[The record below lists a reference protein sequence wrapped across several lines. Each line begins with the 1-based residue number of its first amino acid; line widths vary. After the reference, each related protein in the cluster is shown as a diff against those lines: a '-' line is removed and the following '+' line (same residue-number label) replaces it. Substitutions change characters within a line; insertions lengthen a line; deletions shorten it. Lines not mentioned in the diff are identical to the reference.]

1 MVIRHRWV
9 RGAAGFALAGALM
22 AGCTSNGGV
31 AGPASAALTP
41 GGTAYPLSSNSAPAS
56 SSPPVS
62 GSDVGPAPV
71 GPTSVA
77 TTRPSSSG
85 AAAPPTTVQP
95 TGTSK
100 TPAGSATT
108 PKSATKPSS
117 SSSSVGLPTIS
128 GGALSAQEVKDR
140 AAIQAVWVKY
150 WDVYVTIRNLP
161 ASGRT
166 ALLDPLSVDP
176 IKQQVLDSALTFD
189 KAGLATFGAVG
200 HRIYWGPSVDGK
212 SSAIM
217 GDCLDTSKYG
227 SLVKASKQR
236 RTVGI
241 PRANVHGV
249 FVKGVDTI
257 WRLKDL
263 QLLQDQKC

>member
-56 SSPPVS
+56 SSSPVS
-62 GSDVGPAPV
+62 GSDVGSAPV

-117 SSSSVGLPTIS
+117 SSPSVGLPTIS

-150 WDVYVTIRNLP
+150 WEVNRRIVKTPTAGRQSLLESVTVQPQL
-161 ASGRT
+161 
-166 ALLDPLSVDP
+166 
-176 IKQQVLDSALTFD
+176 
-189 KAGLATFGAVG
+189 
-200 HRIYWGPSVDGK
+200 
-212 SSAIM
+212 
-217 GDCLDTSKYG
+217 KYG
-227 SLVKASKQR
+227 S
-236 RTVGI
+236 
-241 PRANVHGV
+241 P
-249 FVKGVDTI
+249 
-257 WRLKDL
+257 
-263 QLLQDQKC
+263 

>member
-62 GSDVGPAPV
+62 GSDVGSAPV

-108 PKSATKPSS
+108 PKSFTKPSS

-150 WDVYVTIRNLP
+150 WDVYTRINDVPTTQRLI
-161 ASGRT
+161 
-166 ALLDPLSVDP
+166 ALNSVSVDP
-176 IKQQVLDSALTFD
+176 IRKKIVVSALKYD
-189 KAGLATFGAVG
+189 KDGLNTYGSVG
-200 HRIYWGPSVDGK
+200 HRIYWGPSVNGT
-212 SSAIM
+212 SPAIM
-217 GDCLDTSKYG
+217 GDCLDTSRYG
-227 SLVKASKQR
+227 TVVVKTKAKQ
-236 RTVGI
+236 TVGYL
-241 PRANVHGV
+241 RDNTRGV
-249 FVKGVDTI
+249 FVRLSDGQ
-257 WRLKDL
+257 WRVQSVESLM
-263 QLLQDQKC
+263 DQAC